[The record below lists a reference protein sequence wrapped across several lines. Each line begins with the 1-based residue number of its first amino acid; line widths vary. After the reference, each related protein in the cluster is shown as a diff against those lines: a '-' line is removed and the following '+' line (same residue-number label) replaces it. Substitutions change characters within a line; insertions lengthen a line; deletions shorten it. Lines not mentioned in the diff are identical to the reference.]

1 MNLLKETLEVLKEN
15 GRSFDDVLFIQGSDF
30 GITKEQFLTLAD
42 VEYYS
47 SYGAAE
53 VAEDLEIIG
62 KDFLMCRAEYDGSEW
77 WDFQSFIHPIKKK
90 IRKINRLVVNEE
102 EIGWMTLSELNKET
116 EK

>member
-42 VEYYS
+42 IEYDNG
-47 SYGAAE
+47 YGAAK

-62 KDFLMCRAEYDGSEW
+62 KDFSMCRVEYDGSEW
-77 WDFQSFIHPIKKK
+77 WGFHSFIPPVKKE
-90 IRKINRLVVNEE
+90 IRKINRLIVNEKE
-102 EIGWMTLSELNKET
+102 VGWMTLSELNKET